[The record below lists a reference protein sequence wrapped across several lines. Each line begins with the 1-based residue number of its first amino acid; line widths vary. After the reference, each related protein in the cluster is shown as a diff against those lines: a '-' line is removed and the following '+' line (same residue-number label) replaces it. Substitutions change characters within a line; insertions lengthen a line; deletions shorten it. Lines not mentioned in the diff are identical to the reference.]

1 MSLTSEILAQQPDNV
16 LERLRRADQL
26 WLAVRQGKL
35 DVPEVI
41 SNSTAKIHQ
50 TDTDTDIVISGGTLG
65 ILLGAT
71 LQQRGW
77 SVTLIERGILRG
89 REQEWN
95 ISRNELQT
103 FVDLELLTAAELQQA
118 IATEYNPAR
127 VGFKPDAEVWV
138 QDVLNIGV
146 DPRYLLE
153 QLKQKFLQAGGKL
166 LENTAF
172 KSATVH
178 PDGVVVTVESQT
190 ITIIKTRL
198 LIDAM
203 GHFSPIIQQARKGA
217 KPDAVC
223 VVVGSCGS
231 GFPANNTGDLIYS
244 FTPIIN
250 HCQYFWEAFPA
261 QDGRTTYMFSY
272 LDADPARPSLE
283 YFMDEYLRLL
293 PAYQGVELEQIEFKR
308 FLFGFF
314 PAYKN
319 SPIALPFNR
328 ILPVGDSAGGQSPV
342 SFGGFGAMV
351 RHLKRLTEG
360 VDAALKIDRLNHQDL
375 ALLQPYQPN
384 ISVTWLFQQTMSV
397 EVGQKVNPEQINHLM
412 SGVFA
417 VMDRLGDDVLKPFLQ
432 DVIQFAPLAKTLP
445 LVNPKLVLPLLPQIG
460 IVSLVSWMVHF
471 LNLGLYGGLYRGGK
485 LAQLIID
492 KIKKLSPTQQ
502 YYYQRWLDAWKY
514 GSGCDYEE

>member
-1 MSLTSEILAQQPDNV
+1 MSLTSEILAQRSDNA
-16 LERLRRADQL
+16 LERLRRADQFWSAL
-26 WLAVRQGKL
+26 RSGKI
-35 DVPEVI
+35 DVPQVVD
-41 SNSTAKIHQ
+41 NSAAEIGQ
-50 TDTDTDIVISGGTLG
+50 TDTDVLICGGTLG
-65 ILLGAT
+65 ILLGAA
-71 LQQRGW
+71 LQQHGW
-77 SVTLIERGILRG
+77 QVTLVERGILKG

-103 FVDLELLTAAELQQA
+103 FIDLGLLTEAELEQA

-127 VGFKPDAEVWV
+127 VGFEGGSSIWV
-138 QDVLNIGV
+138 KDVLNIGV
-146 DPRYLLE
+146 DPVYLLE
-153 QLKQKFLQAGGKL
+153 KLKQKFLQAGGKL
-166 LENTAF
+166 IENATF

-178 PDGVVVTVESQT
+178 PDGVVVNGGDHL
-190 ITIIKTRL
+190 IKTRL

-203 GHFSPIIQQARKGA
+203 GHFSPIIQQVRNGT

-223 VVVGSCGS
+223 VVVGSCAQ

-272 LDADPARPSLE
+272 LDADPARQSLE

-293 PAYQGVELEQIEFKR
+293 PEYQSIELEKLEFQR

-314 PAYKN
+314 PAYKD
-319 SPIALPFNR
+319 SPIKLPFGR

-342 SFGGFGAMV
+342 SFGGFGAMI
-351 RHLKRLTEG
+351 RHLKRLTKGIDE
-360 VDAALKIDRLNHQDL
+360 ALKLDQLNQQDL

-397 EVGQKVNPEQINHLM
+397 EVGKEVNPEQINHLM

-417 VMDRLGDDVLKPFLQ
+417 VMDRLGDSVLKPFLQ

-445 LVNPKLVLPLLPQIG
+445 LVNLRLVLPLLPQIG
-460 IVSLVSWMVHF
+460 IASLVNWLFHF
-471 LNLGLYGGLYRGGK
+471 LNLAGYSSLYQIVIM
-485 LAQLIID
+485 AQPLV
-492 KIKKLSPTQQ
+492 KHLSPTQQ
-502 YYYQRWLDAWKY
+502 YYYHRWLDAWKY
-514 GSGCDYEE
+514 GSGGDYSEHE

>member
-1 MSLTSEILAQQPDNV
+1 MSLTSEILSQQPDNV
-16 LERLRRADQL
+16 LARLRRADQFWSAL
-26 WLAVRQGKL
+26 RSGKL
-35 DVPEVI
+35 DVAEVV
-41 SNSTAKIHQ
+41 SNSAEDLGALD
-50 TDTDTDIVISGGTLG
+50 TDLDTDIVISGGTLG
-65 ILLGAT
+65 ILLGAA

-77 SVTLIERGILRG
+77 SVTLIERGVLRG

-103 FVDLELLTAAELQQA
+103 FVDLELLTEAELQKA

-127 VGFKPDAEVWV
+127 VGFKPGAEVWV
-138 QDVLNIGV
+138 KDVLNIGV
-146 DPRYLLE
+146 EPIYLLE

-178 PDGVVVTVESQT
+178 PDRVVVTVGEHGIST
-190 ITIIKTRL
+190 IKTRL

-203 GHFSPIIQQARKGA
+203 GHFSPIIQQVRKGA

-231 GFPANNTGDLIYS
+231 GFPENNTGDLIYS

-283 YFMDEYLRLL
+283 YFMAEYLRLL
-293 PAYQGVELEQIEFKR
+293 PEYQGVALEKLEFKR

-314 PAYKN
+314 PAYQN
-319 SPIALPFNR
+319 SPLKLPFNR

-351 RHLKRLTEG
+351 RHLKRLTQG
-360 VDAALKIDRLNHQDL
+360 IDAALKVDKLNCKDL

-397 EVGQKVNPEQINHLM
+397 QAGKQVNPEQINNLM
-412 SGVFA
+412 HGVFA
-417 VMDRLGDDVLKPFLQ
+417 VMDRLGDGVLKPFLQ
-432 DVIQFAPLAKTLP
+432 NLAFS
-445 LVNPKLVLPLLPQIG
+445 QSE
-460 IVSLVSWMVHF
+460 VSLAFITPNWHYF
-471 LNLGLYGGLYRGGK
+471 PN
-485 LAQLIID
+485 
-492 KIKKLSPTQQ
+492 
-502 YYYQRWLDAWKY
+502 
-514 GSGCDYEE
+514 